1 MENVHYRRM
10 EAADREVVAGMIM
23 AFYEEAGGGEFMN
36 PGMIERTFRQL
47 AAHPDYGWVVLFE
60 AESRILGYALL
71 INFWSNEYG
80 GIVLNIDELY
90 VVPAARGGGVGT
102 AFLDHLAAGH
112 LGDFVALKL
121 EVLPYNRRAMR
132 LYEKLGFEKSDRDF
146 LIRPASGAG
155 QQGVA
160 GA

>member
-1 MENVHYRRM
+1 MMENLHYRKMR
-10 EAADREVVAGMIM
+10 EADQEVVAGMIM

-47 AAHPDYGWVVLFE
+47 AAHPDYGSVVVFE
-60 AESRILGYALL
+60 AEGRLIGYALL

-90 VVPAARGGGVGT
+90 VVPEGRGGGVGT
-102 AFLDHLAAGH
+102 DFINHLAAGRPA
-112 LGDFVALKL
+112 GCVALKL
-121 EVLPYNRRAMR
+121 EVLPYNRRALR

-146 LIRPASGAG
+146 LIRPLS
-155 QQGVA
+155 
-160 GA
+160 

>member
-1 MENVHYRRM
+1 MENLHYRRM
-10 EAADREVVAGMIM
+10 GEVDREVVAAMIM

-36 PGMIERTFRQL
+36 RGMIERTFRQL
-47 AAHPDYGWVVLFE
+47 AAHPDYGWVVIFE
-60 AESRILGYALL
+60 ANSRILGYALL

-90 VVPAARGGGVGT
+90 VVPEGRGAGIGS
-102 AFLDHLAAGH
+102 AFLNHLAVGH

-132 LYEKLGFEKSDRDF
+132 LYEKLGFQKSDRDF
-146 LIRPASGAG
+146 LIRPQS
-155 QQGVA
+155 
-160 GA
+160 

>member
-1 MENVHYRRM
+1 MENLHYRTMR
-10 EAADREVVAGMIM
+10 EADQEVVKGMIL

-36 PGMIERTFRQL
+36 AGMVERTFGQL
-47 AAHPDYGWVVLFE
+47 ARHPDYGSVVVCE
-60 AESRILGYALL
+60 AAGRIIGYALL

-90 VVPAARGGGVGT
+90 VVPDGRGGGVGT
-102 AFLDHLAAGH
+102 AFIQHLAAGH

-121 EVLPYNRRAMR
+121 EVLPYNRRALR

-146 LIRPASGAG
+146 LVWVKP
-155 QQGVA
+155 
-160 GA
+160 

>member
-1 MENVHYRRM
+1 ME
-10 EAADREVVAGMIM
+10 EADQEVVAGMIM

-47 AAHPDYGWVVLFE
+47 TAHPDYGRVVVFE
-60 AESRILGYALL
+60 AKGQIIGYALL

-90 VVPAARGGGVGT
+90 VIPEWRGGGIGT
-102 AFLDHLAAGH
+102 DFINHLVAGH
-112 LGDFVALKL
+112 VGDCVALKL
-121 EVLPYNRRAMR
+121 EVLPYNRRALR

-146 LIRPASGAG
+146 MIRP
-155 QQGVA
+155 VR
-160 GA
+160 